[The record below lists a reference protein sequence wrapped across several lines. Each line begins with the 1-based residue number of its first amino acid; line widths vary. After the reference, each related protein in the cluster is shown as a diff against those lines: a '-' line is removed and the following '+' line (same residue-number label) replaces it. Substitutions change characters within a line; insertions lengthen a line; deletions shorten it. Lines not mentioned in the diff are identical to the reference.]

1 MNCALLLW
9 VPGDPGGPEGRCEL
23 LPRVP
28 GDPGGPEGSF
38 LCPF

>member
-1 MNCALLLW
+1 MDCALLPR
-9 VPGDPGGPEGRCEL
+9 VPGDPGGPEGRCAL
-23 LPRVP
+23 LPWVP